1 MKLKGACS
9 VGKESAFNVGDSGSV
24 PGLGRSPGEGNSNP
38 LQCSC
43 LENSMDRG
51 AWWTTVHGKESG
63 MSEQLTLAPWKN
75 SYGKPRQCIKKQR
88 YHFDNKSQYSQSY
101 GFSSSHV
108 QMWEL
113 DHKEGW
119 VPKNWCFQTMVLK
132 KTLKNLLDS
141 MGIQLVNPKGNQPW
155 IFIGRNWCWNW
166 SSNTLATWFK
176 DPTH

>member
-1 MKLKGACS
+1 MVTAAMKLKGACS

-88 YHFDNKSQYSQSY
+88 YHFDNKVKAMVFLVVMY
-101 GFSSSHV
+101 GCES
-108 QMWEL
+108 W
-113 DHKEGW
+113 
-119 VPKNWCFQTMVLK
+119 TI
-132 KTLKNLLDS
+132 KTAE
-141 MGIQLVNPKGNQPW
+141 
-155 IFIGRNWCWNW
+155 C
-166 SSNTLATWFK
+166 
-176 DPTH
+176 